1 MWPEILLYGVYGLR
15 SAELELVLTADL
27 KQYPDGFTDAGFLRL
42 EIHLGKGY
50 GLRSAEL
57 K

>member
-27 KQYPDGFTDAGFLRL
+27 KQYPDGFPDAGFFASGNSTR
-42 EIHLGKGY
+42 
-50 GLRSAEL
+50 
-57 K
+57 